1 MKQLELARVRAVK
14 AAHERELLRKP
25 NVVGVGIGLRQR
37 GGKFTNEL
45 AIIVSVTHKV
55 PQEDLPPEDRIPEEI
70 EGIPV
75 DVQAIGIPVAHPG
88 GIRVS
93 ALEEEEE
100 ED

>member
-1 MKQLELARVRAVK
+1 MNLVELARVRAVK
-14 AAHERELLRKP
+14 TAYEKELLRKP

-55 PQEDLPPEDRIPEEI
+55 PWEDLAPEDRIPEEI
-70 EGIPV
+70 EGVPV
-75 DVQAIGIPVAHPG
+75 DVQAIGVPVAHPA
-88 GIRVS
+88 IV
-93 ALEEEEE
+93 EEEEGV